1 VRIGVD
7 EHHPKRPAIMTSS
20 SPALLVAANRAAA
33 LETVLRWMIHD
44 FRNPMQTLT
53 FLPVLTA
60 VEAESGRPEEDT
72 PGWREAFAIAC
83 ERLTTN
89 LALVDRLVG
98 TPPQSAAPAPVALS
112 EVLRYL
118 ADLFR
123 ARRGRFRID
132 FEGAC
137 GMSLP
142 AIAAV
147 RPDLESALL
156 NLVLNAAEAAGAAEG
171 TLIAS
176 ASARSGGVELVL
188 EDGGPGIPE
197 FLRPRL
203 FEPFA
208 TTRTDRPSRGLGLY
222 AARHLLAS
230 FGGDLRYEPGN
241 PGSRFIVSLA
251 EWGSLPGR

>member
-1 VRIGVD
+1 M
-7 EHHPKRPAIMTSS
+7 MTSS
-20 SPALLVAANRAAA
+20 SPAVLVAANRAAA

-60 VEAESGRPEEDT
+60 VEAEIGEPKEDT
-72 PGWREAFAIAC
+72 PEWREAFAIAC

-98 TPPQSAAPAPVALS
+98 NVHPSTTPEPVALS

-118 ADLFR
+118 ADLFK

-132 FEGAC
+132 VEGAC
-137 GMSLP
+137 GTSLP
-142 AIAAV
+142 AVAAI

-156 NLVLNAAEAAGAAEG
+156 NLVLNAAEAAESAEV
-171 TLIAS
+171 TLIAT
-176 ASARSGGVELVL
+176 ASARPGLVELVL

-208 TTRTDRPSRGLGLY
+208 TTRTDRPSRGLGLH

-230 FGGDLRYEPGN
+230 SGGDLRYEPGN

-251 EWGSLPGR
+251 EWGTLPGR

>member
-1 VRIGVD
+1 
-7 EHHPKRPAIMTSS
+7 MTLS

-44 FRNPMQTLT
+44 FRNPMQTLS

-60 VEAESGRPEEDT
+60 VEAEIGEPQEDT
-72 PGWREAFAIAC
+72 PGWREAFTIAC
-83 ERLTTN
+83 ERLTTS
-89 LALVDRLVG
+89 LTLVDRIVG
-98 TPPQSAAPAPVALS
+98 SVPQSTAPEPVALS

-132 FEGAC
+132 VEGAC
-137 GMSLP
+137 GTPLP
-142 AIAAV
+142 AVAAV
-147 RPDLESALL
+147 RRDLESALL
-156 NLVLNAAEAAGAAEG
+156 NLVLNAAEAAGPAEV
-171 TLIAS
+171 TLTATAS
-176 ASARSGGVELVL
+176 VRSGGVELVL

-197 FLRPRL
+197 MLRPRL

-208 TTRTDRPSRGLGLY
+208 TTRTDRPGRGLGLY
-222 AARHLLAS
+222 AARHLLVS
-230 FGGDLRYEPGN
+230 SGGELRYEPGN

-251 EWGSLPGR
+251 EWGTLPGR

>member
-1 VRIGVD
+1 
-7 EHHPKRPAIMTSS
+7 MTSS
-20 SPALLVAANRAAA
+20 SPAVLVAANRTAA

-60 VEAESGRPEEDT
+60 VEAESGEPEEDT
-72 PGWREAFAIAC
+72 PGWREAFSIAC

-98 TPPQSAAPAPVALS
+98 SVPQSTTPEPVALS

-118 ADLFR
+118 ADLFKP
-123 ARRGRFRID
+123 RRGRFRID
-132 FEGAC
+132 VESAC
-137 GMSLP
+137 GTSLP
-142 AIAAV
+142 AVGAV
-147 RPDLESALL
+147 RADLESALL
-156 NLVLNAAEAAGAAEG
+156 NVVLNAAEAAGTAEV
-171 TLIAS
+171 TLTAS
-176 ASARSGGVELVL
+176 ASARPGGVELVL

-208 TTRTDRPSRGLGLY
+208 TTKTDRPSRGLGLY
-222 AARHLLAS
+222 AARHLLTG
-230 FGGDLRYEPGN
+230 FGGGLRYEPGN
-241 PGSRFIVSLA
+241 PGSRIIVSLP
-251 EWGSLPGR
+251 EWSTLTGR

>member
-1 VRIGVD
+1 
-7 EHHPKRPAIMTSS
+7 MTSS
-20 SPALLVAANRAAA
+20 SPAVLVAANRAAA

-60 VEAESGRPEEDT
+60 VEAETGEPEEEDT
-72 PGWREAFAIAC
+72 PGWREAFGIAC

-98 TPPQSAAPAPVALS
+98 SVPQSTAPEPVALS

-123 ARRGRFRID
+123 GRRGHFRID
-132 FEGAC
+132 VESAC
-137 GMSLP
+137 GMALP
-142 AIAAV
+142 AVAAV

-156 NLVLNAAEAAGAAEG
+156 NLVLNAAEAAGTADV
-171 TLIAS
+171 TLIAT
-176 ASARSGGVELVL
+176 ASARPGGVELVL

-208 TTRTDRPSRGLGLY
+208 TTRTDRSSRGLGLY

-230 FGGDLRYEPGN
+230 SGGDLRYESGN

>member
-1 VRIGVD
+1 
-7 EHHPKRPAIMTSS
+7 MTSG
-20 SPALLVAANRAAA
+20 SPAVLVAANRAAA

-60 VEAESGRPEEDT
+60 VEAESGAPEEDT
-72 PGWREAFAIAC
+72 SDWREAFGTAC

-98 TPPQSAAPAPVALS
+98 SVPQSAEREPVALS

-123 ARRGRFRID
+123 PRRGRFRFD
-132 FEGAC
+132 VEGAC

-142 AIAAV
+142 AVGAV
-147 RPDLESALL
+147 RADLESALL
-156 NLVLNAAEAAGAAEG
+156 NLVLNAAEAAGTG
-171 TLIAS
+171 DGMLMVT
-176 ASARSGGVELVL
+176 ASARPGGIELVL

-197 FLRPRL
+197 LLRPRL

-222 AARHLLAS
+222 AARHLLAG
-230 FGGDLRYEPGN
+230 FGGGLRYEPGN
-241 PGSRFIVSLA
+241 PGSRIIVSLP
-251 EWGSLPGR
+251 EWSAITGR